1 MKSKTTY
8 VNHAGK
14 MVYDNTAYIQ
24 QQYLDRKPGK
34 YRIRECV
41 VFIIPEHATDYPFFE
56 VRVSKGN
63 HSERLE
69 LASNFLVKHA
79 SEYELMHTLALQKYQ
94 QFRNMLDN
102 ADGTDLLEVEI
113 AAATERKEA
122 KERARRARLAQS
134 VTGAANDV
142 QTVLA
147 MYGPHLRMN
156 QPYFTYQ
163 WI

>member
-8 VNHAGK
+8 VNQSGK
-14 MVYDNTAYIQ
+14 VVYDNTAYIQ

-41 VFIIPEHATDYPFFE
+41 VFIIPEDNFEYPFFE
-56 VRVSKGN
+56 VRVSKGH

-102 ADGTDLLEVEI
+102 ADGTELMEVEI
-113 AAATERKEA
+113 AAAKERKEL
-122 KERARRARLAQS
+122 KERARRNRLAAS
-134 VTGAANDV
+134 VEGARNDV
-142 QTVLA
+142 RHVLA
-147 MYGPHLRMN
+147 VYGPHLRMN
-156 QPYFTYQ
+156 EPYFTYQ